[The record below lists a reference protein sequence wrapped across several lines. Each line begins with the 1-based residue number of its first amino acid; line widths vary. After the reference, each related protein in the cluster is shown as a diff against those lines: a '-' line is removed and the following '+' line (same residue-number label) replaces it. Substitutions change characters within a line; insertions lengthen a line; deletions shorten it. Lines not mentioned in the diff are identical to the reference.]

1 MAKRKSV
8 KSEEVVN
15 EVALENVPAIPE
27 EKPARRSRKVKTE
40 QADPAITNPVVDEP
54 STEASPISE
63 SSDVSQEQ
71 SEPFRIAAVPPA
83 PKEYDDSVIQL
94 VSDNDAP
101 VTNAP
106 VSEQGEEPEPFRV
119 VDVPPNS
126 VAPDGDDAPVIRVPQ
141 NEKRKDEGYLRIN
154 KPKLGM
160 LMVNTT
166 DVTTT
171 EALEPA
177 DEAESDS
184 KDEPSDADDVHD
196 NDARDMDDFMVV
208 HRHITA
214 DDEPQDNADTDDYG
228 DDSNDSDDVDEIPD
242 DMDEEPED
250 DFSDDVDDDD
260 YDDEPKECPDHP
272 SCLDAPALPVFMC
285 NPISDLPFI
294 QKSSTDKCYLVPEGK
309 DGKMRFERSYT
320 IKRARPYGRDSRSGI
335 EDTCIADMP
344 YYRFDG
350 HVVGMAHE
358 FDPVAGMYSHE
369 VYTTRGVYAFR
380 TRSELSECP
389 TSYDAY
395 FQTLLNS
402 TILYDAMF
410 LPINGLDGYDDFDD
424 RDCDDISVVC
434 MGVLEVCG
442 VRYGMRSDCQVDFE
456 SVIRAL
462 WEIINADDSDEDI
475 GFYRAYFKR
484 LGD

>member
-15 EVALENVPAIPE
+15 EVALETVPAIPE

-40 QADPAITNPVVDEP
+40 QADTAITNPVVEEP
-54 STEASPISE
+54 STVAIPVSE

-71 SEPFRIAAVPPA
+71 PEPFRIAAVPPA
-83 PKEYDDSVIQL
+83 PKEDDSVIQL
-94 VSDNDAP
+94 VSDKDA
-101 VTNAP
+101 TGMSAP
-106 VSEQGEEPEPFRV
+106 VSEHGEEPEPFRV

-141 NEKRKDEGYLRIN
+141 NAKRKDEGYLRIN

-177 DEAESDS
+177 DEAESED
-184 KDEPSDADDVHD
+184 KNEISDADDVHD
-196 NDARDMDDFMVV
+196 NDAQDMDDFMVV

-214 DDEPQDNADTDDYG
+214 DDEPQDSADTG
-228 DDSNDSDDVDEIPD
+228 DELP
-242 DMDEEPED
+242 
-250 DFSDDVDDDD
+250 DDVDDEIPSDDSDDTDSDDRDDFDDDADDD
-260 YDDEPKECPDHP
+260 YEDEPEECPDHP
-272 SCLDAPALPVFMC
+272 SCLDAPMFRVFMC

-294 QKSSTDKCYLVPEGK
+294 QKSSMDKCYLVPEGK
-309 DGKMRFERSYT
+309 DGKIRFERSYT
-320 IKRARPYGRDSRSGI
+320 VKRARPHGRDSRSDI

-344 YYRFDG
+344 YYWFNG
-350 HVVGMAHE
+350 HVVGIAHE
-358 FDPVAGMYSHE
+358 YDPVAGMYSHE

-380 TRSELSECP
+380 TRSELSECS
-389 TSYDAY
+389 TSYDSY

-402 TILYDAMF
+402 VILYDSVF
-410 LPINGLDGYDDFDD
+410 QPLNCLEGYDDFDD

-462 WEIINADDSDEDI
+462 WEIINADDSDEDL

>member
-54 STEASPISE
+54 STAAIPVNE

-71 SEPFRIAAVPPA
+71 PEPFRIAAVPPA
-83 PKEYDDSVIQL
+83 PKEDDASVIQL
-94 VSDNDAP
+94 VSDNDVSA
-101 VTNAP
+101 TNAP
-106 VSEQGEEPEPFRV
+106 VSETGEEPEPFRV

-126 VAPDGDDAPVIRVPQ
+126 VAPDDSDDAPVIRVPQ

-166 DVTTT
+166 DVTTM
-171 EALEPA
+171 EALESA
-177 DEAESDS
+177 DEAASDS
-184 KDEPSDADDVHD
+184 NDEPSDEDDVHD
-196 NDARDMDDFMVV
+196 NDAQDMDDFMVV

-242 DMDEEPED
+242 DMDDEPDD
-250 DFSDDVDDDD
+250 DFSDGVDDD
-260 YDDEPKECPDHP
+260 ESKECPDHP

-309 DGKMRFERSYT
+309 DGKIRFERSYM
-320 IKRARPYGRDSRSGI
+320 IKRARPYGRDSRSDI

-442 VRYGMRSDCQVDFE
+442 VRYGMRSDCPVDFE

-462 WEIINADDSDEDI
+462 WEIINADDSDEDL

-484 LGD
+484 FGD